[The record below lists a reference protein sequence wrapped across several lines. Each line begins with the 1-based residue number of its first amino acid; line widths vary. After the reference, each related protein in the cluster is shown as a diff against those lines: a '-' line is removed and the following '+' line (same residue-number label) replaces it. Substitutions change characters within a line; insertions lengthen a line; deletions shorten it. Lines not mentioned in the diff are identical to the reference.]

1 MTSTKSRR
9 LPRAVREQQMLDAAV
24 AVFAEHGYH
33 AASMDEIA
41 ERAGISKPMVYAYLG
56 TKEELFAACIRRE
69 SELLMTAVAERIV
82 GEMSADER
90 LWQGLRAF
98 LTFVAKHRDGWIVLY
113 RQARSQGIPFAE
125 QVASSRARM
134 VQAVAALLGGAA
146 QAERIEPSRGD
157 VAAMATALVGA
168 GEALADWIA
177 DHPDADPEAAAA
189 RLMNLVWLGF
199 GTLLTGAQWTPPPHA

>member
-1 MTSTKSRR
+1 MTTTKSRR
-9 LPRAVREQQMLDAAV
+9 LPRAVRERQMLDAAV

-56 TKEELFAACIRRE
+56 TKEELFVACINRE
-69 SELLMTAVAERIV
+69 SELLMTAVAEEIV
-82 GEMSADER
+82 GEMEPDER
-90 LWQGLRAF
+90 LWRGLRAF
-98 LTFVAKHRDGWIVLY
+98 LGFVAAHRDAWIVLY
-113 RQARSQGIPFAE
+113 RQARSQGVPFASE
-125 QVASSRARM
+125 VEASRTR
-134 VQAVAALLGGAA
+134 VVDAVAALLGGAA
-146 QAERIEPSRGD
+146 ERMEPGPVKGD
-157 VAAMATALVGA
+157 LAAMATALVGA

-199 GTLLTGAQWTPPPHA
+199 GTLLTGARWTPPAA